1 MARYIE
7 GGALA
12 FNELAYAPRAPET
25 LQFLQDQA
33 AVFSQNLTA
42 TGRAFMQTATA
53 KWDQYFGEN
62 AMRAA
67 RAAVRSVQTMWDAD
81 VIRTLTSIAQM
92 QHAPQVMQR
101 YIMADPFIRDMFL
114 QQKLDGYSD
123 TYVNKHG
130 NAVGHAHYDYR
141 RLMNGV
147 VQEREDGAWEAWTF
161 WEELEPGD
169 VELKFD
175 EQFELID
182 SIGNIVRKI
191 RQGKDDPTSRY
202 NSSL

>member
-1 MARYIE
+1 MARYVE
-7 GGALA
+7 GGGLA
-12 FNELAYAPRAPET
+12 FNELAYAPRSQET
-25 LQFLQDQA
+25 LQFLAESAQ
-33 AVFSQNLTA
+33 VFAQNLTD

-53 KWDQYFGEN
+53 KWDQYFGED

-81 VIRTLTSIAQM
+81 VIRKLTTIAQM

-101 YIMADPFIRDMFL
+101 YLMADPFIRNLYL

-123 TYVNKHG
+123 TYKNTHG
-130 NAVGHAHYDYR
+130 NVVGVEHYDYR

-147 VQEREDGAWEAWTF
+147 VQEREDGSWFSDTF
-161 WEELEPGD
+161 FDELEPGD
-169 VELKFD
+169 RELKFD
-175 EQFELID
+175 EQFEIID
-182 SIGNIVRKI
+182 SVANMVRKI
-191 RQGKDDPTSRY
+191 REGKDDPTSRY